1 MTISAQWSWFRVIAG
16 AAVAIALVVLWLSFA
31 PTHLGGD
38 AIYVVTSGISMEP
51 LFHTGDLAI
60 LRPGPPYHVGEI
72 VGYLAPRIGIVLHR
86 IIGVANGHFVM
97 KGDNNHF
104 IDPYRPLPSDVVGR
118 LWLHVPKVGRLIT
131 TPARRELVAI
141 TVSAAL
147 VGMMSVPAARRGRRG
162 RGGVPGHGTV
172 KKRGGRSRQPGRS
185 SRAATPVLGLAGQVV
200 ASIAAILALAS
211 LALGA
216 VAFTHRTTTTATQ
229 KFSYRQVG
237 SWTYRAPARGDVYGG
252 GAATTGQPVFS
263 KVAPVIHV
271 RFAYRFDA
279 VSSRGASGHGRLSVL
294 LSSPDGWSRTII
306 TGTESSI
313 SNGALV
319 LRTAVDLRSIESLV
333 TSIQAQIGQTAST
346 VGTYLITV
354 QAEVDAH
361 GVIAAVAP
369 VRATFDPG
377 LGFTLLGGVAQLD
390 LGQGVGAPTPEA
402 QVLGP
407 TASGTV
413 NIPAESKA
421 VLSLLGSH
429 PSVLTARRVAEWGLA
444 AAVVLLLLLGLA
456 RWLAAKSDEVDRI
469 DARYRSLLL
478 GVEQLDGRVEEGAV
492 RVTSIDDL
500 ANVAAHEGR
509 MILYGD
515 LGANRRYVVKGD
527 ALTYEYVVRLES
539 RAGRR
544 DGKMSYASDDEPP
557 SAPTASTGVAG
568 PERASLDG
576 GST

>member
-1 MTISAQWSWFRVIAG
+1 MIVG

-60 LRPGPPYHVGEI
+60 LRPDPPYHVGEI

-147 VGMMSVPAARRGRRG
+147 VGMMSVPAARRRRRG

-172 KKRGGRSRQPGRS
+172 KDRGGRSRQLRRS
-185 SRAATPVLGLAGQVV
+185 GRAATGVLGLPGQVV
-200 ASIAAILALAS
+200 ASIASILALAS
-211 LALGA
+211 LFLGA
-216 VAFTHRTTTTATQ
+216 VAFTHRTTTTATE
-229 KFSYRQVG
+229 KLSYRQVG
-237 SWTYRAPARGDVYGG
+237 SWTYRAPARGDVYLG

-279 VSSRGASGHGRLSVL
+279 LSSRGASGHGRLSVL
-294 LSSPDGWSRTII
+294 LSSPNGWSRTI
-306 TGTESSI
+306 TNGADSSF

-319 LRTAVDLRSIESLV
+319 LRTTVDLRSIQGLL
-333 TSIQAQIGQTAST
+333 TSIQAQTGQTTST
-346 VGTYLITV
+346 VGTYVITV
-354 QAEVDAH
+354 QAEVSAH

-390 LGQGVGAPTPEA
+390 LGQGVGAPIPEA

-407 TASGTV
+407 SANGTV
-413 NIPAESKA
+413 SVPGESIA
-421 VLSLLGSH
+421 VLSLFGYH
-429 PSVLTARRVAEWGLA
+429 PSVPTARRVAEWGVA
-444 AAVVLLLLLGLA
+444 AALVMLLLIGLA
-456 RWLAAKSDEVDRI
+456 RLLAAKADEVDRI

-478 GVEQLDGRVEEGAV
+478 GVEQLDSRVEEGAV

-515 LGANRRYVVKGD
+515 VGASRRYVVKGD
-527 ALTYEYVVRLES
+527 ALTYEYVVSLGS
-539 RAGRR
+539 RVRR
-544 DGKMSYASDDEPP
+544 GDGKMSYVSDAGPS
-557 SAPTASTGVAG
+557 SAPTTSTGVAG
-568 PERASLDG
+568 PERANLDG